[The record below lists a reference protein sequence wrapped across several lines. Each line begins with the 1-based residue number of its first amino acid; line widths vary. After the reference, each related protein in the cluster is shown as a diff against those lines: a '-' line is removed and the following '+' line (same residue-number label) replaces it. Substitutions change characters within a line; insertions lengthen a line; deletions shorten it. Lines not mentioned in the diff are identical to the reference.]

1 MVATGY
7 EAIRSSRK
15 SPPHKRS
22 EPIPDMTDTSRRQI
36 LGAAALGA
44 GALATGT
51 LAWSG
56 AIAQPSPAQP
66 KAPAKAPVPQAP
78 KFGFEDVVKRARELA
93 EAPFDASIAK
103 LPDGLDTLDFDG
115 WRDIRFRPDKAF
127 FGNSP
132 FRLHVFHL
140 GHIFRRPVTI
150 NLIRDGIATPIPY
163 SAGIFDYGKTKF
175 ERQLPVNTGFAGFR
189 LHYPLNNPRVYD
201 EACSFIGASYFRF
214 LGRGQSYG
222 LSARGLAVET
232 GTNHEEFPFFREFWI
247 ETPGPK
253 AEKIAFYG
261 LLDGQSVT
269 GAYRFDLDPGQDSVM
284 EISATLFARRPG
296 VKFGLAPLTSMYFLG
311 ENDRRQSPDFR
322 FELHDSDGLQVHND
336 SGEWLWRPLRNP
348 SWASITSFSDKS
360 PRGFG
365 LMQRDRNFDH
375 YQDLELAYQ
384 SRPSYW
390 IEPSDAFG
398 EGRVE
403 LVELPT
409 TDETNDNIVAS
420 FIANDGPTPGAP
432 YTVGYKIVSTL
443 DMNRLSPGGRT
454 VNTFQTAAR
463 ALGSRETP
471 PDGSRRFIIDFAGGD
486 LDYFAADTGLVEVVA
501 SITQGSVLRAFPMPN
516 PHVKGIRAFVDV
528 QTPNGH
534 AADIR
539 VFLRAGGRTLTETWT
554 FPWSNKP

>member
-1 MVATGY
+1 
-7 EAIRSSRK
+7 
-15 SPPHKRS
+15 
-22 EPIPDMTDTSRRQI
+22 MTETSRRHL

-51 LAWSG
+51 LAWTG
-56 AIAQPSPAQP
+56 ALAQPNPARPAQP
-66 KAPAKAPVPQAP
+66 KPAP
-78 KFGFEDVVKRARELA
+78 KPAPPTAARFGFEDVVKRARELA
-93 EAPFDASIAK
+93 EAPFDATIAR

-115 WRDIRFRPDKAF
+115 WRDIRFRPEKAF
-127 FGNSP
+127 FANSP

-163 SAGIFDYGKTKF
+163 SAALFDYGKTKF

-253 AEKIAFYG
+253 AEKATFYA
-261 LLDGQSVT
+261 LMDGDSVT

-296 VKFGLAPLTSMYFLG
+296 VKFGLAALTSMYFLG
-311 ENDRRQSPDFR
+311 ENDRRPNPDFR
-322 FELHDSDGLQVHND
+322 FELHDSDGLQMHNE

-348 SWASITSFSDKS
+348 TSVSITSFLDKS

-365 LMQRDRNFDH
+365 LIQRDRNFDH

-390 IEPSDAFG
+390 IEPTDSFG
-398 EGRVE
+398 AGRVE

-420 FIANDGPTPGAP
+420 FVPAEGPVPGTP
-432 YTVGYKIVSTL
+432 YTAGYKIVSTL
-443 DMNRLSPGGRT
+443 DMSRLSPNGRT
-454 VNTFQTAAR
+454 INTFQTAAR

-471 PDGSRRFIIDFAGGD
+471 PEGSRRFIIDFAGGD
-486 LDYFAADTGLVEVVA
+486 LSYYASDTGLVEVVA
-501 SITQGSVLRAFPMPN
+501 SISQGSVLRAFAMAN

-534 AADIR
+534 PADVR
-539 VFLRAGGRTLTETWT
+539 VFLRSGGRTLTETWT
-554 FPWSNKP
+554 FPWSNKL

>member
-1 MVATGY
+1 M
-7 EAIRSSRK
+7 
-15 SPPHKRS
+15 
-22 EPIPDMTDTSRRQI
+22 
-36 LGAAALGA
+36 
-44 GALATGT
+44 
-51 LAWSG
+51 
-56 AIAQPSPAQP
+56 
-66 KAPAKAPVPQAP
+66 
-78 KFGFEDVVKRARELA
+78 
-93 EAPFDASIAK
+93 
-103 LPDGLDTLDFDG
+103 
-115 WRDIRFRPDKAF
+115 
-127 FGNSP
+127 
-132 FRLHVFHL
+132 
-140 GHIFRRPVTI
+140 TI

-163 SAGIFDYGKTKF
+163 SAALFDYGKTKF

-214 LGRGQSYG
+214 LGRGQGYG
-222 LSARGLAVET
+222 LSARALAVET
-232 GTNHEEFPFFREFWI
+232 A
-247 ETPGPK
+247 GPTTRNSRSFANSGSRRPDRRPK
-253 AEKIAFYG
+253 SATFYG

-269 GAYRFDLDPGQDSVM
+269 GAYRFDLDPGQDSAM
-284 EISATLFARRPG
+284 EISATLFARRPN

-322 FELHDSDGLQVHND
+322 FELHDSDGLQMHND

-348 SWASITSFSDKS
+348 SWASITSFTDKN

-384 SRPSYW
+384 ARPSYW
-390 IEPSDAFG
+390 IEPTDAFG
-398 EGRVE
+398 DGRVE

-420 FIANDGPTPGAP
+420 FVANDGPTPGAP
-432 YTVGYKIVSTL
+432 YTIGYKIVSTL
-443 DMNRLSPGGRT
+443 DMNRLSPNGRT

-471 PDGSRRFIIDFAGGD
+471 PEGSRRFIIDFSGGD
-486 LDYFAADTGLVEVVA
+486 LEYFAPDTGLVEVVA
-501 SITQGSVLRAFPMPN
+501 SISQGSVLRAFAMAN
-516 PHVKGIRAFVDV
+516 PHVEGIRAIVDV

-534 AADIR
+534 PADIR